1 MQALTL
7 YEQTFGTKN
16 ELKELSMKL
25 GLSDSDISMLLPQGH
40 AIKDEQLARG
50 ILKIVDFNSSLLH

>member
-1 MQALTL
+1 MQVLTL

-25 GLSDSDISMLLPQGH
+25 GLSNADISMLLPQGH

-50 ILKIVDFNSSLLH
+50 ILKIVDFN

>member
-1 MQALTL
+1 MQVLTL

-25 GLSDSDISMLLPQGH
+25 GLSNAEISMLLPQGH
-40 AIKDEQLARG
+40 AIKDEQLARA
-50 ILKIVDFNSSLLH
+50 ILKIVDFN